1 MTDPMAEPRTD
12 SRSAALKPTE
22 SDSASPFAL
31 SQAPTERFSS
41 RVESYRS
48 FRPHYPEAMIPAL
61 DRLCGLSPEDTV
73 ADLAAGTGIFTEQL
87 LRAGHTV
94 VAVEPNEAMRASCEA
109 LKAEFPRLSVKAGT
123 AEQTGLPDHSVAL
136 ITVAQAL
143 HWFDHKVARAEFVR
157 ILRPGGWCAVIYNHR
172 RMSGNPFHE
181 GYEQILE
188 KFGTDYAAVR
198 ARREPI
204 DEFFAPLAYEKLRF
218 ENYQDLTLE
227 ALIGRLVS
235 SSYMPQPGH
244 PNYEAMIEAA
254 TALFAAEQKNG
265 PEHKEGTVR
274 LCYDAIAYCARLG
287 GN

>member
-1 MTDPMAEPRTD
+1 M
-12 SRSAALKPTE
+12 
-22 SDSASPFAL
+22 
-31 SQAPTERFSS
+31 
-41 RVESYRS
+41 V
-48 FRPHYPEAMIPAL
+48 PAL

-87 LRAGHTV
+87 LRAGHPV
-94 VAVEPNEAMRASCEA
+94 VAIEPNEAMRASCEA
-109 LKAEFPRLSVKAGT
+109 LKAQFPQLSVKAGT
-123 AEQTGLPDHSVAL
+123 GEQTGLPNHSVAL

-143 HWFDHKVARAEFVR
+143 HWFDHKAARAEFVR
-157 ILRPGGWCAVIYNHR
+157 VLRPGGWCAVIYNHR
-172 RMSGNPFHE
+172 RMSGDPFHD

-188 KFGTDYAAVR
+188 QFGTDYAAVR

-204 DEFFAPLAYEKLRF
+204 DEFFAPLAYEKLSF

-244 PNYEAMIEAA
+244 PNYEGMIEAA
-254 TALFAAEQKNG
+254 TALFAAEQKG
-265 PEHKEGTVR
+265 RPEHKEGTVR